1 MTIIDLKT
9 ALASEKGKGLAFS
22 LPDGD
27 LVPAHFHLT
36 EIGFIRKEFID
47 CGGTI
52 RVEGKCLLQV
62 WVANDVEHRVDVD
75 KFLQILEHG
84 KPVLPSEELPV
95 EVEYEHPYIAHFPI
109 GDIEVEEEK
118 VTLKLTLRHTD
129 CLAKDVCGID
139 EVTGCAVGSGC
150 C

>member
-1 MTIIDLKT
+1 MTIIELKT
-9 ALASEKGKGLAFS
+9 TLDSEKGKGLTFS
-22 LPDGD
+22 LPDGN

-36 EIGFIRKEFID
+36 EIGFVRKEFID
-47 CGGTI
+47 CGGTV

-109 GDIEVEEEK
+109 GGLEISEEE
-118 VTLKLTLRHTD
+118 VTIQLTLKHTD

>member
-1 MTIIDLKT
+1 MTIIELKS
-9 ALASEKGKGLAFS
+9 ALAAEGEKALEFT
-22 LPDGD
+22 LPDGKFI
-27 LVPAHFHLT
+27 PAHFHLT
-36 EIGFIRKEFID
+36 EIGFVRKEFID
-47 CGGTI
+47 CGGTV

-62 WVANDVEHRVDVD
+62 WVANDVEHRVDVA
-75 KFLQILEHG
+75 KFLEILEHG

-109 GDIEVEEEK
+109 GGIKIGDEIVTIEL
-118 VTLKLTLRHTD
+118 TLKHTD